1 MKKFILLLV
10 FIISSCEEDYLDVV
24 PDNIATIELA
34 FNTRSSAEN
43 FLATCYT
50 YIPEHA
56 NVIQNFSLLAGDEV
70 WYYAENDFYMN
81 NETSFR
87 LQKGCKTLLIHI

>member
-1 MKKFILLLV
+1 MKKYYLLLFFV
-10 FIISSCEEDYLDVV
+10 LSSCQKDYLDVV

-56 NVIQNFSLLAGDEV
+56 NVVQNFSFLQIF
-70 WYYAENDFYMN
+70 FYL
-81 NETSFR
+81 SQ
-87 LQKGCKTLLIHI
+87 L